1 MDKNILLLK
10 DIDKYAIDDN
20 PRGAEN
26 IKRGFKLYEFG
37 NEDLKGCILRV
48 DSKDIP
54 LDEYKDNSLYIVES
68 ELYNNVYYPI
78 DKYNEYYEKDFK
90 NLIRDI
96 TWNMGAIK
104 IKIYSKREE
113 INIDK
118 EENNIKA
125 KVKVNSKIEVDS
137 ELKHNK
143 SSMSK
148 VDKNIEQEL
157 EIEREKEKAEKTK
170 MTKEEFSNWIEKE
183 GINEK
188 ASIFKSHIENF
199 KKFGEAHGLLK
210 LNEEKSELSRNVYK
224 TYTGIKVC
232 INGLPSRL
240 DSVKSSLSI
249 NFNSYKDNERKLIK
263 KFYGYIEF

>member
-10 DIDKYAIDDN
+10 DIDKYAIDYN

-78 DKYNEYYEKDFK
+78 DKYNEYYETDFK

-125 KVKVNSKIEVDS
+125 KVKVNSKIVDS
-137 ELKHNK
+137 ELEHNK
-143 SSMSK
+143 SSMSE

-170 MTKEEFSNWIEKE
+170 MTKEEFSNWIGKE

-188 ASIFKSHIENF
+188 ASIF
-199 KKFGEAHGLLK
+199 
-210 LNEEKSELSRNVYK
+210 
-224 TYTGIKVC
+224 
-232 INGLPSRL
+232 
-240 DSVKSSLSI
+240 
-249 NFNSYKDNERKLIK
+249 
-263 KFYGYIEF
+263 